1 MLRRLLMKT
10 GSTPGGPPLDIP
22 LSGVTVFV
30 GPNNSGK
37 SRALSEIEQWLRNA
51 NPPPGLVVKS
61 VEFEPWS
68 ATAIKDILDILK
80 IDPTDGESVGTNH
93 VIIETLNAQTNAMF
107 RSQINRQALEREA
120 QNPGAYR
127 NNYVTLLSLFTLK
140 LDGKNRLALSES
152 QPAGDLQKTAP
163 NHLAKLFVANDL
175 RARLRQIVFE
185 AFVGM
190 LSTIIAGNPRIT
202 LIDEPEAFLH
212 PTLSARLGK
221 EVAVAMGATDRRL
234 FVSTHSASFLMG
246 CILAGAPVNI
256 VRLTYDYEVAT
267 ARLLARDKLMPLM
280 RHPLLRSVGV
290 LNALFHSAVVVTES
304 DADRSYYQEINE
316 RLVSA
321 NDIRGIPGCLF
332 LNAQNKQTVWK
343 IVKPLRGLGI
353 PAAGIVDI
361 DVLKE
366 GGAVW
371 KKPLEGAFIPELSH
385 PGLQADRKALL
396 DAFVASGKDMKRDGG
411 LEILTEGG
419 RETCRGLFAKLA
431 AYGVFVVANDELKS
445 W

>member
-185 AFVGM
+185 AFGKYLVIDPTNIGHLRLRLSSRAPVDEREEKGWDSVAQAFHRLAVPIESASDGVKAFVGM
-190 LSTIIAGNPRIT
+190 LSTIIAGNPR
-202 LIDEPEAFLH
+202 
-212 PTLSARLGK
+212 
-221 EVAVAMGATDRRL
+221 
-234 FVSTHSASFLMG
+234 
-246 CILAGAPVNI
+246 
-256 VRLTYDYEVAT
+256 
-267 ARLLARDKLMPLM
+267 
-280 RHPLLRSVGV
+280 
-290 LNALFHSAVVVTES
+290 
-304 DADRSYYQEINE
+304 
-316 RLVSA
+316 
-321 NDIRGIPGCLF
+321 
-332 LNAQNKQTVWK
+332 
-343 IVKPLRGLGI
+343 
-353 PAAGIVDI
+353 
-361 DVLKE
+361 
-366 GGAVW
+366 
-371 KKPLEGAFIPELSH
+371 
-385 PGLQADRKALL
+385 
-396 DAFVASGKDMKRDGG
+396 
-411 LEILTEGG
+411 
-419 RETCRGLFAKLA
+419 
-431 AYGVFVVANDELKS
+431 
-445 W
+445 